1 MKGKGYIEEVMK
13 YIFVCL
19 LLLSFRVLAHED
31 TKTNHYMNYLNECSG
46 GKSLKT
52 YTVPNEQTKILSG
65 DKLDEICLQN
75 KFKEHHQSH
84 PIKKFFGKEDE
95 FLQVNTIEF
104 YYENDVALITS
115 LYNQM
120 CFEACKIDQDKI
132 LIKED
137 KFWYVYDTFND
148 LGYEANF
155 LIVNSDDLIY
165 KIENLI

>member
-1 MKGKGYIEEVMK
+1 V
-13 YIFVCL
+13 
-19 LLLSFRVLAHED
+19 S
-31 TKTNHYMNYLNECSG
+31 
-46 GKSLKT
+46 
-52 YTVPNEQTKILSG
+52 
-65 DKLDEICLQN
+65 
-75 KFKEHHQSH
+75 
-84 PIKKFFGKEDE
+84 
-95 FLQVNTIEF
+95 TIEF
-104 YYENDVALITS
+104 YYENDVALVTS

-148 LGYEANF
+148 LGYEENF